1 MPFSIKN
8 PELWWTHNLGNPYLY
23 DIDVELLN
31 EGYRNTSFTKKLG
44 IRSIELVTEK
54 TLLEKVF
61 TLNSMAKPVY
71 MKGANYI
78 PQNIFLPDVDQGRL
92 CKINR

>member
-1 MPFSIKN
+1 MPFLIKN

-44 IRSIELVTEK
+44 IRSIELITEK
-54 TLLEKVF
+54 DSIGESFYFK
-61 TLNSMAKPVY
+61 LNGKPVY

-78 PQNIFLPDVDQGRL
+78 PQNIFLPKL
-92 CKINR
+92 IKEIMLN